1 MSFNVLDLIIV
12 IAVLMAVGRGATS
25 GFVRQIFSLGG
36 FLGGLM
42 LGAAI
47 APYFGRLVG
56 DPALR
61 SVIIL
66 LVVLAVATAIG
77 GLGEVA
83 GHYLAHWAEKLRI
96 GALDNILGA
105 VFGGITILLSF
116 WLIASMIVGTPYL
129 ALNQFVNGSG
139 IIRSLDRSLP
149 PAPTVISRLVRLV
162 DPNGFPRVFT
172 GLEPLVGGS
181 VTPATTAEVASAI
194 RADQASTVKV
204 EGSGCGGLVSG
215 SGFVAAAGVGM
226 TNAHVVAGIANPTV
240 IDAFGRHNATVVEF
254 DPNMDIAVLRAD
266 NLAGPVLPLETKEMA
281 PGTHAVVLGYPGGG
295 PFAAVE
301 AGIIDERL
309 ATGRNIYDA
318 GITDREI
325 YSLQTV
331 VQPGNSGGPL
341 VLADGRVIGLV
352 FARSENN
359 SNLGYAL
366 TAAEITAR
374 LHDAINSRGSTGSGA
389 CAAG

>member
-61 SVIIL
+61 SVIIIL
-66 LVVLAVATAIG
+66 TVFAVATAIG

-96 GALDNILGA
+96 GALDNVLGA

-129 ALNQFVNGSG
+129 ALNQLVNGSG

-149 PAPTVISRLVRLV
+149 PAPTV
-162 DPNGFPRVFT
+162 
-172 GLEPLVGGS
+172 
-181 VTPATTAEVASAI
+181 TP
-194 RADQASTVKV
+194 
-204 EGSGCGGLVSG
+204 
-215 SGFVAAAGVGM
+215 
-226 TNAHVVAGIANPTV
+226 
-240 IDAFGRHNATVVEF
+240 GR
-254 DPNMDIAVLRAD
+254 
-266 NLAGPVLPLETKEMA
+266 
-281 PGTHAVVLGYPGGG
+281 
-295 PFAAVE
+295 
-301 AGIIDERL
+301 
-309 ATGRNIYDA
+309 
-318 GITDREI
+318 
-325 YSLQTV
+325 
-331 VQPGNSGGPL
+331 
-341 VLADGRVIGLV
+341 
-352 FARSENN
+352 
-359 SNLGYAL
+359 
-366 TAAEITAR
+366 
-374 LHDAINSRGSTGSGA
+374 
-389 CAAG
+389 

>member
-96 GALDNILGA
+96 GALDNVLGA

-129 ALNQFVNGSG
+129 ALNQLVNGSG

-215 SGFVAAAGVGM
+215 SGFVAAAGLVM